1 MCGASSA
8 AVELLPTKTNQTPWL
23 EDLKVIIEPQGVP
36 DQHILMTLRMQVDEG
51 KEAGPVYE
59 FDGSKG
65 VVMPDE
71 LLDHDLGS
79 QFTIAT
85 WMRHKEAPR

>member
-1 MCGASSA
+1 MSLR
-8 AVELLPTKTNQTPWL
+8 VFQTT
-23 EDLKVIIEPQGVP
+23 IS
-36 DQHILMTLRMQVDEG
+36 HILMTLRMQVDEG

-85 WMRHKEAPR
+85 WMRHAEAPRWCSCIFKWC

>member
-36 DQHILMTLRMQVDEG
+36 DHHFPYTDDPAH
-51 KEAGPVYE
+51 AG
-59 FDGSKG
+59 GRG
-65 VVMPDE
+65 Q
-71 LLDHDLGS
+71 GG
-79 QFTIAT
+79 
-85 WMRHKEAPR
+85 WPRVRV